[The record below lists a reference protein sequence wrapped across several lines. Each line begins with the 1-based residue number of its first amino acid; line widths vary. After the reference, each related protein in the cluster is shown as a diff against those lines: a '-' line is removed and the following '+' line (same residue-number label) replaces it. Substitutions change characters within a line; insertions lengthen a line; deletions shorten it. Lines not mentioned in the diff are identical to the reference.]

1 MLPAPDIPSHRSLLV
16 NKRKGSANYTRQS
29 RTAASQ
35 LGGVSVWSWSWCR
48 LALPPPSPPSP
59 PTPCI
64 LRDYLGGGRAQ
75 TPEQGSRCCHSGR
88 CHPPPASASRAKPQ
102 GSGGTRHPAW
112 RLAGGEGVVLT
123 AGPSSWH
130 RKCGESLAL
139 GWDPPRL
146 PLLGCAV
153 SVEQWSAS
161 KFAETPGES
170 IELCQPSNVPPVTSP
185 KKLCFNK
192 RRKRHPCR
200 VDRFVRRSSRPW
212 SSALASGGSSPRW
225 VSFLVCLT
233 GNSDW
238 LPQGFLSWWDFYV
251 KPAFL

>member
-1 MLPAPDIPSHRSLLV
+1 MLPAPDIPSHWSLSV
-16 NKRKGSANYTRQS
+16 NRRKGSAITLDK
-29 RTAASQ
+29 AAQ
-35 LGGVSVWSWSWCR
+35 LRVSWEEFPFGAGAGGAGAPTSFS
-48 LALPPPSPPSP
+48 PSPPSP
-59 PTPCI
+59 SI
-64 LRDYLGGGRAQ
+64 LRDYLGGGRAL
-75 TPEQGSRCCHSGR
+75 TLELGSKCCHSGR
-88 CHPPPASASRAKPQ
+88 CHPPPGSASRAKTR

-153 SVEQWSAS
+153 SAEQWSAS

-170 IELCQPSNVPPVTSP
+170 IELCQSSNVPPVTSP
-185 KKLCFNK
+185 RKLCFNK
-192 RRKRHPCR
+192 RRKRHPCW

-212 SSALASGGSSPRW
+212 SSALASGGSSPST
-225 VSFLVCLT
+225 V
-233 GNSDW
+233 
-238 LPQGFLSWWDFYV
+238 LPDAQM
-251 KPAFL
+251 